1 MIKTI
6 KLLFVLLLTGW
17 VVGQQPQ
24 TFLPPAEPLPLIR
37 KVADKIIRETPFAF
51 QLVLPPPSPDFDFV
65 RHVDFGRTYGLGK
78 RSVAYAL
85 SQLECRADTAFM
97 MEVSHND
104 GLKIW
109 INDRVVYEKAGDR
122 KVNITPRERDILL
135 ESSFPVK
142 LKKGNNKILVKSETK
157 GEEWIFYLQ
166 PKGALIEERIPGCPQ
181 LTIKNLP
188 YISPDIAKFSNWL
201 VIGPFEQPVKNGQRS
216 GLQEVYGP
224 EKEFAIG
231 KLYGQG
237 AVALTWTIPKVEV
250 FADVI
255 NPRPFWGTY
264 YNWNYHT
271 GGVAWAMSHLAEVT
285 GEQKYDDFSKRW
297 TDFMLEKKPFIG
309 YQVNTLNGFQ
319 STHHHLFHTP
329 LLDFTAAP
337 ALPFIDRLNRHP
349 QFANR
354 AAYETFVATIKEY
367 VLKKQIRL
375 PDGNFARETPR
386 RYTTWVDDM
395 FMGIPFIVQAA
406 LGARD
411 AKEKATLLDEA
422 ARQVLAFNKQVFD
435 TTANLYRHAR
445 YSTVKSNM
453 PYWSRANGWGIWA
466 TTEVLAHLPAGH
478 PQRASIMDYYK
489 KHIAALVKVQDP
501 QSGFWHNVLD
511 RPDSYEEVSGTA
523 IFTMAIA
530 RGINAGWL
538 DREKYIPAA
547 MLGWKA
553 IAASIDPDGTVHNIC
568 VGTMSSEDVNY
579 YLSRPKIDDDS
590 HGIIGLVFAAI
601 EMDKLL
607 RSRKGA

>member
-6 KLLFVLLLTGW
+6 KLLPVLLLTGLAL
-17 VVGQQPQ
+17 GQQ
-24 TFLPPAEPLPLIR
+24 TLTPPADPLPLIR

-51 QLVLPPPSPDFDFV
+51 RLVLPPPSPDFDFV
-65 RHVDFGRTYGLGK
+65 RHVDLGRTYGLG
-78 RSVAYAL
+78 RPAVAYAL
-85 SQLECRADTAFM
+85 SQLECRADTSFSI
-97 MEVSHND
+97 EVSHND

-109 INDRVVYEKAGDR
+109 INEAVVYEKSGDR
-122 KVNITPRERDILL
+122 KVNITPRERDIVL
-135 ESSFPVK
+135 ESSFPVT

-166 PKGALIEERIPGCPQ
+166 PKGSLIEERIPGCPQ
-181 LTIKNLP
+181 LTIQNLP
-188 YISPDIAKFSNWL
+188 HVSPDIARLSNWL
-201 VIGPFEQPVKNGQRS
+201 VIGPFEQPAQNGRRQ
-216 GLQEVYGP
+216 GLQAVYGP

-237 AVALTWTIPKVEV
+237 SNALTWTIPKVEV

-255 NPRPFWGTY
+255 DPRPFWGTY

-285 GEQKYDDFSKRW
+285 GEKKYDEFSKRW

-354 AAYETFVATIKEY
+354 KEYETFVASIKDY
-367 VLKKQIRL
+367 VLKQQIKL
-375 PDGNFARETPR
+375 PDGNFTRETPR
-386 RYTTWVDDM
+386 KYTTWVDDM

-406 LGARD
+406 LGTRD
-411 AKEKATLLDEA
+411 PREKAALLDEA

-435 TTANLYRHAR
+435 TETNLYRHAQ
-445 YSTVKSNM
+445 YSGTKARM
-453 PYWSRANGWGIWA
+453 PFWSRANGWGIWA
-466 TTEVLAHLPAGH
+466 TTEVLAQLPASH
-478 PQRASIMDYYK
+478 PLRTKIMDYYK
-489 KHIAALVKVQDP
+489 KHVDALVKVQNP
-501 QSGFWHNVLD
+501 QTGYWHNVLD

-538 DREKYIPAA
+538 NREKYTPAA
-547 MLGWKA
+547 LLGWKA
-553 IAASIDPDGTVHNIC
+553 ITASIEPDGTVHNIC

-579 YLSRPKIDDDS
+579 YLTRPRIDDDS

-607 RSRKGA
+607 RYVKAS